1 MVVPIIS
8 NGILVFIIQSIF
20 QSRLKHNEH
29 KDEVKRKINSE
40 LFSLL
45 LESKN
50 NFRALGHCLT
60 DHPESTELFNQ
71 NLGKFNFGIRKLLD
85 YYNDYSFYLSN
96 YSSIIQRLE
105 STYNEYIAFGRS
117 RKSQAINAHK
127 FSHSFLS
134 NLRTKTRPP
143 STFSRQP
150 VHFLFILPML
160 SPARPFLSSVSELF
174 FLTPRSPVP
183 AGTAGT

>member
-1 MVVPIIS
+1 METKDWILMVVPIIS

-20 QSRLKHNEH
+20 QSRVKHNEH

-60 DHPESTELFNQ
+60 DQLF
-71 NLGKFNFGIRKLLD
+71 D

-105 STYNEYIAFGRS
+105 STYNEYIAFGRTHLTL
-117 RKSQAINAHK
+117 N
-127 FSHSFLS
+127 
-134 NLRTKTRPP
+134 NE
-143 STFSRQP
+143 SRQQLQDYINT
-150 VHFLFILPML
+150 LFKLICN
-160 SPARPFLSSVSELF
+160 ASE
-174 FLTPRSPVP
+174 RYIKEI
-183 AGTAGT
+183 

>member
-1 MVVPIIS
+1 METKDWILMVVPIIS
-8 NGILVFIIQSIF
+8 NGILVFLIQSIF

-96 YSSIIQRLE
+96 YFSIIQRLE

-117 RKSQAINAHK
+117 HLTLN
-127 FSHSFLS
+127 
-134 NLRTKTRPP
+134 NE
-143 STFSRQP
+143 SRQQLQDYINT
-150 VHFLFILPML
+150 LFKLICN
-160 SPARPFLSSVSELF
+160 ASE
-174 FLTPRSPVP
+174 RYIKEI
-183 AGTAGT
+183 

>member
-50 NFRALGHCLT
+50 NFMSWR
-60 DHPESTELFNQ
+60 
-71 NLGKFNFGIRKLLD
+71 
-85 YYNDYSFYLSN
+85 
-96 YSSIIQRLE
+96 
-105 STYNEYIAFGRS
+105 
-117 RKSQAINAHK
+117 
-127 FSHSFLS
+127 
-134 NLRTKTRPP
+134 
-143 STFSRQP
+143 
-150 VHFLFILPML
+150 
-160 SPARPFLSSVSELF
+160 
-174 FLTPRSPVP
+174 
-183 AGTAGT
+183 